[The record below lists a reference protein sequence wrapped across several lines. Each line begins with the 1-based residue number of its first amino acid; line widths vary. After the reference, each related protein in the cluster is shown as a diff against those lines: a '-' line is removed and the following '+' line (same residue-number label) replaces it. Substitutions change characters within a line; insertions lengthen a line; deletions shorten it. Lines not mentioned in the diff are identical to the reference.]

1 MRQLISRKDLERKKR
16 INQLLI
22 GIVLIGLM
30 VLSTLG
36 FAFSGRGDDDSIQVV
51 EYKGVEY
58 SRQGEQW
65 YFNVQRMD
73 FNTRYNPEEV
83 SGINFF
89 SSLTIQDYVN
99 TPLYFVG
106 DSGEHFFELERNL
119 LNRFVLRTSFACLD
133 ESCEGNF
140 PVKNCSV
147 DKVVVF
153 EEIDYEDESLES
165 IIQEE
170 NCVFIKTSLS
180 NQTRYTDAF
189 LFDLLGIR

>member
-65 YFNVQRMD
+65 YFNVQGMD
-73 FNTRYNPEEV
+73 FNTRYN
-83 SGINFF
+83 
-89 SSLTIQDYVN
+89 
-99 TPLYFVG
+99 
-106 DSGEHFFELERNL
+106 
-119 LNRFVLRTSFACLD
+119 
-133 ESCEGNF
+133 
-140 PVKNCSV
+140 
-147 DKVVVF
+147 
-153 EEIDYEDESLES
+153 
-165 IIQEE
+165 
-170 NCVFIKTSLS
+170 
-180 NQTRYTDAF
+180 
-189 LFDLLGIR
+189 